1 MQFEGAADRVRGM
14 LNRKSRPSELSDSVL
29 TPDKLRDNIIDEAL
43 DAAPRVRA
51 SFEQDPPEIE
61 YEVKDADG
69 KVQEVKKYEWST
81 FGETLKDYARAS
93 FGLDEPEVLGR
104 DRIKPRRSLDREV
117 IASAVADGEFQS
129 QRPYT
134 RDNTAESLYGTMAA
148 AKSLKESASTIL
160 AEHIAREEEIGKHE
174 SELDDAQKRIDD
186 LRKRAK
192 KAADAGEAIP
202 GDIGTKMRKQI
213 KRRQAAVAA
222 INALIQQAQA
232 SNQTAAAVEAGEAAA
247 AAGRDAAETMN
258 ALNSLP
264 GVGGGE
270 AHNVPL
276 EQQIELAEKWAENDQ
291 LKAILAQLGRMVHDM
306 RFKRDTRTSNVN
318 IEPVGIETGADLGRL
333 LPHELAR
340 GFMGLDKGS
349 EAA

>member
-43 DAAPRVRA
+43 EAAPRVRA
-51 SFEQDPPEIE
+51 SFEQAPPKIE
-61 YEVKDADG
+61 YTDKDGNA
-69 KVQEVKKYEWST
+69 QEYEWT
-81 FGETLKDYARAS
+81 GFGETLKDYARAS

-117 IASAVADGEFQS
+117 IASAIADGEFQG

-148 AKSLKESASTIL
+148 AKSLKESAQSIL
-160 AEHIAREEEIGKHE
+160 AEHIAREEEIGEHE
-174 SELDDAQKRIDD
+174 RELDDAQKRIDD

-192 KAADAGEAIP
+192 ALADKGKPIP
-202 GDIGTKMRKQI
+202 GDIAKKMREQI
-213 KRRQAAVAA
+213 KRRQGAVAA
-222 INALIQQAQA
+222 INALIQQAQQ
-232 SNQTAAAVEAGEAAA
+232 SNQTAAAVEAGERAA
-247 AAGRDAAETMN
+247 AAGHEAAETMN
-258 ALNSLP
+258 ALNSIP

-270 AHNVPL
+270 AQNLPL

-291 LKAILAQLGRMVHDM
+291 LKAILTQLGRMVHDM
-306 RFKRDTRTSNVN
+306 RFKRDTRTSNVK

-333 LPHELAR
+333 LPHELGR
-340 GFMGLDKGS
+340 GFMGLDKRGG